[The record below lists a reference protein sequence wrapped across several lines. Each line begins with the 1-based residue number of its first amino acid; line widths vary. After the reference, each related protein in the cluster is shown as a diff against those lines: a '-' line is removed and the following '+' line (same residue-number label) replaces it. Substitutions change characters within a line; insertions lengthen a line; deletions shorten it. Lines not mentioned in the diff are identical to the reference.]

1 MDEIAF
7 DSATG
12 LAARLRAGE
21 FSAVELAEHQIRRIE
36 KYDGDINA
44 VVVRDFERGLEAAR
58 EADRQLQSKSWDG
71 KPLLGVPM
79 TIKEL
84 YHVAGLQTTYGH
96 PELKE
101 NVPDWDADAVT
112 KHRAAGAVLL
122 GKTNSPVDGGDFQT
136 YNPVYG
142 TTNNPFD
149 PERTPGGSSG
159 GSAASLAA
167 GFAAVEAG
175 SDIGGS
181 IRNPAHYSGIYG
193 HKPTWG
199 IVPQYGHTATLLPN
213 PQADLVVCGPMAR
226 SAEDLRLFLDI
237 TLGPEPLEAPGW
249 RVELPE
255 GRYESLSD
263 FRVAIWP
270 TDDNA
275 PVSAEISDRINEVGR
290 VLASCGAIV
299 SDIARPDIDFR
310 KSHEA
315 YQNLLQSIMS
325 AGVSPEQ
332 RKRNEARAASLDPN
346 DLSDRAVLSR
356 AMVLS
361 HAGWLGANARRQRSR
376 YQWREFFRDWDIL
389 ICPQMAT
396 TAFKHD
402 HSPFMQRTTLV
413 DNVEQPYF
421 TQIFWAGVVTSPLL
435 PSTVFPTG
443 LSGEGLPIGVQAV
456 GDAYQDYKTIRF
468 ADLIT
473 QELGGFIAPPAYA
486 D

>member
-1 MDEIAF
+1 MDDIAF
-7 DSATG
+7 DSATN

-21 FSAVELAEHQIRRIE
+21 FSAVELAHHYIARIE

-44 VVVRDFERGLEAAR
+44 VVVRDFDRGLKSALD
-58 EADRQLQSKSWDG
+58 ADEQLKTKTAEG
-71 KPLLGVPM
+71 TPLLGVPM

-96 PELKE
+96 PELAE

-122 GKTNSPVDGGDFQT
+122 GKTNSPVNGGDFQT

-149 PERTPGGSSG
+149 LDLSPGGSSG
-159 GSAASLAA
+159 GSAAALAA

-199 IVPQYGHTATLLPN
+199 IVPQYGHTATLYPN
-213 PQADLVVCGPMAR
+213 AQADLVVCGPMAR
-226 SAEDLRLFLDI
+226 SAEDLRLFLDV
-237 TLGPEPLEAPGW
+237 TLGPEPLEVPGW

-255 GRYESLSD
+255 PAHQSLSD

-270 TDDNA
+270 SDEHA
-275 PVSAEISDRINEVGR
+275 PVSVEISDRIAAIGEL
-290 VLASCGAIV
+290 LASCGARV
-299 SDIARPDIDFR
+299 SDTARPDIDFR
-310 KSHEA
+310 KTNEA
-315 YQNLLQSIMS
+315 YQNLLQSIMAAAS
-325 AGVSPEQ
+325 TPEQ
-332 RKRNEARAASLDPN
+332 RKEQEAYAASLDPN
-346 DLSDRAVLSR
+346 DQSDAAFLSR

-361 HAGWLGANARRQRSR
+361 HAGWLAANARRQRSR
-376 YQWREFFRDWDIL
+376 YKWREFFRDWDIL

-396 TAFKHD
+396 TAFEHD
-402 HSPFMQRTTLV
+402 HGPFMQRTILV

-421 TQIFWAGVVTSPLL
+421 KQIFWAGVVTSPLL

-443 LSGEGLPIGVQAV
+443 LSADGLPIGVQAV
-456 GDAYQDYKTIRF
+456 GDAYQDYKTILF
-468 ADLIT
+468 ADLVT
-473 QELGGFIAPPAYA
+473 REMGGFVAPPAYS

>member
-7 DSATG
+7 DTATS

-21 FSAVELAEHQIRRIE
+21 FTAEELAQHHIDRIE
-36 KYDGDINA
+36 KYDRDINA

-58 EADRQLQSKSWDG
+58 DADRLLQSKEVTG

-84 YHVAGLQTTYGH
+84 YHVSGLQTTYGH
-96 PELKE
+96 PELTE
-101 NVPDWDADAVT
+101 NIPDWDADAVT

-149 PERTPGGSSG
+149 LERTPGGSSG
-159 GSAASLAA
+159 GSAAALAA

-181 IRNPAHYSGIYG
+181 IRNPAHYSGIFG

-199 IVPQYGHTATLLPN
+199 IVPQYGHTATQLPN
-213 PQADLVVCGPMAR
+213 PQTDLVVCGPMAR

-237 TLGPEPLEAPGW
+237 TLGPEPLEATGW
-249 RVELPE
+249 RVALPE
-255 GRYESLSD
+255 PELATLSD
-263 FRVAIWP
+263 FRVALWP

-275 PVSAEISDRINEVGR
+275 PVSTEISDRINEISKL
-290 VLASCGAIV
+290 LADSGATV
-299 SDIARPDIDFR
+299 SDTARPAIDFR

-325 AGVSPEQ
+325 AGISPER
-332 RKRNEARAASLDPN
+332 RKSNEARAAALDPE
-346 DLSDRAVLSR
+346 DMSDGALMSR
-356 AMVLS
+356 SMVLS
-361 HAGWLGANARRQRSR
+361 HADWLGANARRQRLR
-376 YQWREFFRDWDIL
+376 YQWREFFEDWDIL

-402 HSPFMQRTTLV
+402 HSPFMRRTTRV
-413 DNVEQPYF
+413 DNVDQPYF
-421 TQIFWAGVVTSPLL
+421 QQIFWAGVVTSPLL

-443 LSGEGLPIGVQAV
+443 LSTEGLPVGVQAV

-473 QELGGFIAPPAYA
+473 RELGGFVAPPAYA